1 MLFGS
6 PESNNDLEVA
16 EALVQDVG
24 VAANISTVYRVGGGV
39 VENRPRILVVKFAT
53 ERDRDGIYNN
63 LRNLKG
69 KPRWNKIS
77 VVPDLTKIQYQDE
90 KAIYKNLL
98 EEKKKKNDENTGNGV
113 WKIVGVRGK
122 KKLVYICV

>member
-1 MLFGS
+1 M
-6 PESNNDLEVA
+6 EVA

-24 VAANISTVYRVGGGV
+24 VVANISTVFRVGGGV
-39 VENRPRILVVKFAT
+39 VENRPRTLVVKFAT
-53 ERDRDGIYNN
+53 EQDRDGIYNN

-69 KPRWNKIS
+69 KLRWNQIS

-90 KAIYKNLL
+90 KAIYLKLL
-98 EEKKKKNDENTGNGV
+98 REKKKKDDENTGNGV

-122 KKLVYICV
+122 KRLVYISV